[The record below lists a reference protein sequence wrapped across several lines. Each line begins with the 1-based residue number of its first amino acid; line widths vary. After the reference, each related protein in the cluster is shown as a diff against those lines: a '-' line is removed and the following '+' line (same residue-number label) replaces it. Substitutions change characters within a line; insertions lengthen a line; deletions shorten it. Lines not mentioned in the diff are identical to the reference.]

1 MEILKTNER
10 GQTVIEYLLL
20 TLAAA
25 VTALFVLPQFGQF
38 AVNTVNDIRERIGTI
53 AKDGEMSKDLK
64 EPGQKGHP
72 AHPER
77 LKPLHF

>member
-25 VTALFVLPQFGQF
+25 VTALFVLPQFGEF
-38 AVNTVNDIRERIGTI
+38 AVKTVNDIRERIGAI
-53 AKDGEMSKDLK
+53 AKDGEMSTDLK

>member
-1 MEILKTNER
+1 MELLKQNEK

-25 VTALFVLPQFGQF
+25 VTALFVLPQFGEF
-38 AVNTVNDIRERIGTI
+38 AVNTVNDIRERIGAI
-53 AKDGEMSKDLK
+53 SKDGEMSKDLK

-72 AHPER
+72 GHPER
-77 LKPLHF
+77 FKPLHF